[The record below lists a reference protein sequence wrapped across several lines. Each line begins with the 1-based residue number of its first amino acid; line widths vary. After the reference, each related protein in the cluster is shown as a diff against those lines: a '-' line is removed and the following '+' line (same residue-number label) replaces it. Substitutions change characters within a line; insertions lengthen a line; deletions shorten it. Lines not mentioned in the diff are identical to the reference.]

1 MRILW
6 WRMNAN
12 AAQARTIKGLIL
24 VAVGLGALTLSLPE
38 SSEPARRGIAL
49 LDVDAKN
56 VARFEDGS
64 GSNRRLLERTAHGWS
79 QSAPWTA
86 EADSSRVED
95 QLNALAQVQI
105 KRTPNVEDMTF
116 LRRIV
121 LTETDGLSI
130 WFGLD
135 GGCQEPADGTSWS
148 ATRHGSALA
157 RFHHP

>member
-38 SSEPARRGIAL
+38 SSEPAPRGIAL

-64 GSNRRLLERTAHGWS
+64 GSDRRLLERTAHGWS

-86 EADSSRVED
+86 EADSPRVED
-95 QLNALAQVQI
+95 QINALAQVQI
-105 KRTPNVEDMTF
+105 
-116 LRRIV
+116 
-121 LTETDGLSI
+121 
-130 WFGLD
+130 
-135 GGCQEPADGTSWS
+135 
-148 ATRHGSALA
+148 
-157 RFHHP
+157 